1 MNIKCT
7 LFLAAALL
15 SLYATAQED
24 ERQPVAEPEIDR
36 PASTERRIYG
46 KLVDPKT
53 RKGAEGITVQ
63 LYAVQKDT
71 AATTRP
77 VATVLTRANGDFS
90 FSQLPA
96 ADSFRLRI
104 SSIGFEPVEQL
115 VNVSRGGID
124 LGNIALKTSVQT
136 LQSVVVTAQRPPLQ
150 MGVDRRIFSA
160 DQSLTAAGGTAVDLM
175 KNIPSVTVD
184 VDGNVQLRN
193 ATPQLFVDGRPT
205 ILSLDQ
211 IPADNIERVE
221 VITNPSAKFDASS
234 SGGIIN
240 IVLKKNKRVGLNGI
254 ISAGAGSPDIATGN
268 INLNMRQGKF
278 NVFAIG
284 SLNQS
289 GGRAQSRSFRRN
301 KEVGLLGSS
310 FNQSSWNDRL
320 RRFGSL
326 RFGTDYFIDNRNTL
340 SFTQNLVGGRF
351 TNDQEQFQEFFTASN
366 SLERTGQRF
375 SASRSRFNR
384 YNSQLNF
391 VHKFPQTGRELSA
404 NVNYNWGNG
413 SDNTNITNT
422 YSKPDGSPFAATA
435 RLHNRGS
442 NDNNQLTV
450 QVDYETL
457 QGENGKLEAGVRT
470 FKNNQHSIFNSFSV
484 NNGWETKLPLSSNY
498 QFRELVNAAYITYTN
513 KIGSFGYQAGLRA
526 EQSQF
531 DGELVDS
538 AQKFGYAY
546 PSSFRK
552 LFDILFPSLYL
563 TKDIGDNQQLQLNYS
578 RRIRR
583 PGFWNLNP
591 FVDINDPLNI
601 SQGNP
606 QLRPEYTNS
615 FEFNYSREQQGGSS
629 FLGSI
634 YFRNNQGDVTRYS
647 DTISKAQYAQF
658 NNPAI
663 HSNAIL
669 STFFNADFTNRMG
682 AEFTLQQKLGKAFD
696 FTPTVNLQYRKVRG
710 QIGDLVLDNEGFNWE
725 AKLIL
730 NYRLL
735 PRNDASFWKD
745 LSLQAIGEYESRE
758 VVPQGVNIPN
768 YSLDMALR
776 KDFLKA
782 KKATLTFSVQ
792 DVFNSLRFGSE
803 LETGTFYQESW
814 SRRNVRSF
822 RVVFSYKFGNTNFSV
837 NRNRERQR
845 SDDGDD
851 S

>member
-15 SLYATAQED
+15 SFCATAQED
-24 ERQPVAEPEIDR
+24 ERQPSVEPETDS
-36 PASTERRIYG
+36 PVSTERRLYG
-46 KLVDPKT
+46 KLLDPKT
-53 RKGAEGITVQ
+53 RKGADGVTVQ
-63 LYAVQKDT
+63 LFIIQTDT
-71 AATTRP
+71 SAAALP
-77 VATVLTRANGDFS
+77 VATVITRANGDFS
-90 FSQLPA
+90 FSSLPA
-96 ADSFRLRI
+96 RDTFRLVI
-104 SSIGFEPVEQL
+104 SSVGYEPVEQ
-115 VNVSRGGID
+115 VVVSGANGTD
-124 LGNIALKTSVQT
+124 LGNITLATNVQT

-193 ATPQLFVDGRPT
+193 ASPQVFVDGRPT
-205 ILSLDQ
+205 ILTLDQ

-254 ISAGAGSPDIATGN
+254 VSVGGGSPDIATGN
-268 INLNMRQGKF
+268 INLNLRQGKF
-278 NVFAIG
+278 NFFTIG

-289 GGRAQSRSFRRN
+289 GGRARSRSFRQN
-301 KEVGLLGSS
+301 KEIGLLGSS
-310 FNQSSWNDRL
+310 FSQASWNDRL
-320 RRFGSL
+320 RRFGSV
-326 RFGTDYFIDNRNTL
+326 RFGADYFIDNRNTL

-351 TNDQEQFQEFFTASN
+351 TNDQEQSQEFFTALN
-366 SLERTGQRF
+366 ALERTGQRF
-375 SASRSRFNR
+375 SNSRSQFDR

-404 NVNYNWGNG
+404 SVNYNWGSGN
-413 SDNTNITNT
+413 DNTAITNT
-422 YSKPDGSPFAATA
+422 YSKPDGSPYAATA
-435 RLHNRGS
+435 RLNNLGS
-442 NDNNQLTV
+442 NDNRQLTM

-457 QGENGKLEAGVRT
+457 QGENGKLEAGLRS
-470 FKNNQHSIFNSFSV
+470 FINNQHSIFNSFSV
-484 NNGWETKLPLSSNY
+484 TNGLEIKLPLSSNY

-546 PSSFRK
+546 PSSFRR

-563 TKDIGDNQQLQLNYS
+563 TKDVGDNQQLQLNYS

-615 FEFNYSREQQGGSS
+615 FEFNYSHEQQGGSS

-647 DTISKAQYAQF
+647 DTISRAQYAQF

-663 HSNAIL
+663 DSNAIL
-669 STFFNADFTNRMG
+669 STFFNAQYTNRLG
-682 AEFTLQQKLGKAFD
+682 AEVTLQQKWGKAFD

-710 QIGDLVLDNEGFNWE
+710 QVGDLVLDNKGFNWE

-735 PRNDASFWKD
+735 PQNEVSFWKD
-745 LSLQAIGEYESRE
+745 MSLQAIGEYESRE
-758 VVPQGVNIPN
+758 VVPQGINIPN

-822 RVVFSYKFGNTNFSV
+822 RVVFSYKFGNTNFAA

-845 SDDGDD
+845 DDDD
-851 S
+851 N